1 MQDDVT
7 ASGRINLCDLAK
19 GYSRPFSVLKH
30 EVAGCFGVP
39 SRGVVENDG
48 HIKNAIAL
56 ERLGNVGSLICR
68 LHGIHDGHGL
78 KSKLKEAFGLELH
91 NHFRQSRLGFDL
103 HIGRSGNRR
112 YDASDILSHTV
123 NLIEIFAEDFD
134 RHLSPDTG
142 QDLLDA
148 FSEEWLDREIH
159 SGKFHQRIANLR
171 LNRLGFFPT
180 QRNKIDIDFAVVRS
194 PCVIRLLR
202 ASHALGHRAD
212 VWTLVEFLCDFF
224 AQSQFRQERTSKKRQ
239 HRKRAQAQRRDSREN
254 RLRVFGYA
262 FQSGTVSAFQISNVA
277 RRAIDVSPFR
287 QERQT
292 QSRRD
297 RQRNEE
303 RCQDREDVSDSQR
316 RK

>member
-1 MQDDVT
+1 M
-7 ASGRINLCDLAK
+7 
-19 GYSRPFSVLKH
+19 
-30 EVAGCFGVP
+30 
-39 SRGVVENDG
+39 
-48 HIKNAIAL
+48 
-56 ERLGNVGSLICR
+56 
-68 LHGIHDGHGL
+68 

-142 QDLLDA
+142 QDLLDP
-148 FSEEWLDREIH
+148 FSQEWLDREIH

-194 PCVIRLLR
+194 PCVIRLLC

-212 VWTLVEFLCDFF
+212 VWILLEFLCDFF
-224 AQSQFRQERTSKKRQ
+224 AQSQGLFERCAGNGGHVNDEVPFPQFRQERTSKKRQ